1 MEFLRT
7 LLSFL
12 DTKMAVPAP
21 YGPFHV
27 FFIIASIFCGFLI
40 ARHCANKG
48 ETFIRRFL
56 LAESLLI
63 TVLEIYK
70 QINFSFHVDG
80 SQILFDY
87 QWYAFPFQFCSTPMY
102 IGLVA
107 AVVRGKSLHM
117 RLCSY
122 LATYALF
129 AGICVMA
136 YPSTVFIDTVGINI
150 QTMVCHGSMITVGIV
165 LLRTGYITAAM
176 KTVIRALPVFLILVL
191 TAVGMNEIAYQTGL
205 LESETFNMFFISPYC
220 APELPVYSQIQGIV
234 PFPFSVLIYV
244 AGFTVASGIIMLLS
258 KVFHISSATSLS
270 HQTHTPKLR
279 RLPATH

>member
-1 MEFLRT
+1 
-7 LLSFL
+7 
-12 DTKMAVPAP
+12 MAVPAP

-102 IGLVA
+102 IGLLA
-107 AVVRGKSLHM
+107 AVVRSKSLHM

-122 LATYALF
+122 LGTYALF

-136 YPSTVFIDTVGINI
+136 YPSTVFIDTMGINI

-244 AGFTVASGIIMLLS
+244 AGFTAASGIIMLLS
-258 KVFHISSATSLS
+258 KVFHISSTTSLS

>member
-1 MEFLRT
+1 M
-7 LLSFL
+7 
-12 DTKMAVPAP
+12 
-21 YGPFHV
+21 
-27 FFIIASIFCGFLI
+27 
-40 ARHCANKG
+40 
-48 ETFIRRFL
+48 RRFL
-56 LAESLLI
+56 LVESLLI

-87 QWYAFPFQFCSTPMY
+87 QWHAFPFQFCSTPMY
-102 IGLVA
+102 IGLLA
-107 AVVRGKSLHM
+107 AVVRSKSLHM

-150 QTMVCHGSMITVGIV
+150 QTMIWHGSMITVGIV
-165 LLRTGYITAAM
+165 LLRTGYITATL

-191 TAVGMNEIAYQTGL
+191 TAVAMNEIAYQTGL

-244 AGFTVASGIIMLLS
+244 AGFTAASGIIMLLS
-258 KVFHISSATSLS
+258 KVFHISSTTSLS

-279 RLPATH
+279 RLPASH

>member
-1 MEFLRT
+1 
-7 LLSFL
+7 
-12 DTKMAVPAP
+12 MAVPAP

-102 IGLVA
+102 IGLLA
-107 AVVRGKSLHM
+107 AVVKRKTLHM

-122 LATYALF
+122 LGTYALF

-136 YPSTVFIDTVGINI
+136 YPSTVFIDTMGINI

-165 LLRTGYITAAM
+165 LLRTGYITATM

-191 TAVGMNEIAYQTGL
+191 TAVGLNEIAYQTGL
-205 LESETFNMFFISPYC
+205 LESEAFNMFFISPYC

-244 AGFTVASGIIMLLS
+244 AGFTAAAGIIMLLG
-258 KVFHISSATSLS
+258 KVFHISSISSLP
-270 HQTHTPKLR
+270 HQTHTPQLR

>member
-1 MEFLRT
+1 MI
-7 LLSFL
+7 S
-12 DTKMAVPAP
+12 
-21 YGPFHV
+21 
-27 FFIIASIFCGFLI
+27 
-40 ARHCANKG
+40 RHGANKG
-48 ETFIRRFL
+48 EAFMRRFL
-56 LAESLLI
+56 LVESLLI

-102 IGLVA
+102 IGLLA
-107 AVVRGKSLHM
+107 AVVRSKSLHM

-122 LATYALF
+122 LAAYALF

-150 QTMVCHGSMITVGIV
+150 QTMIWHGSMITVGIV
-165 LLRTGYITAAM
+165 LLRTGYITATL

-191 TAVGMNEIAYQTGL
+191 TAVAMNEIAYQTGL

-220 APELPVYSQIQGIV
+220 APELPIYSQIQSIV
-234 PFPFSVLIYV
+234 PFPFSVLIYA
-244 AGFTVASGIIMLLS
+244 AGFTAASGIIMMLS
-258 KVFHISSATSLS
+258 KVFHISSTSSLS